1 MKSFLQSKEQTLEM
15 LNVNEETGLCESQ
28 VQSSRSK
35 YGKNEFSQGK
45 KETLVQKVIDALK
58 DPMILILL
66 GATFISIALNVYRLL
81 VGEHTEFG
89 ESIGIIFAVVVSVG
103 IQIIME
109 GKSAK
114 AFDELNNINEDIR
127 VKVLRNKQIQY
138 ILKKDIVVGDILLI
152 ETGDKIP
159 ADGRLLESVELQLDE
174 SMLTG
179 ESHHVS
185 KNSQDV
191 FNDEKTPLAERSN
204 MLYSGTFVTT
214 GRGIYIVTEVGDN
227 TEMGVIAR
235 ELKNTDNAA
244 TPLQQ
249 KLAVLAKK
257 ISLIGVAVAGFI
269 FLFQCYKLFSHGQF
283 TFDGIQEAFMT
294 SIALIV
300 ACIPEGLP
308 TIVAM
313 IFAFNI
319 VKMAKNN
326 ALVKKMVAC
335 ETIGATNVICSDKTG
350 TLTKNQ
356 MTLMKVFY
364 NGSIREPKDL
374 KDKNLINNF
383 AINSTANLQI
393 ENNREKFIGNP
404 TESSLL
410 QGLNKIGSD
419 YNQIRNNSNLVY
431 QYSFSS
437 EKKSMT
443 TVVKEVS
450 NFIAYTKGSP
460 EKIISL
466 CNYISLNGE
475 VIKLNDEVKKNI
487 EKEIENLQKQ
497 AYRIIGFAH
506 REINNELNWE
516 EDQRI
521 VEEDMVYDGF
531 VAIADPLRD
540 EVFDAVQKCKKA
552 GISLKI
558 LTGDNIITATA
569 IARQLNILKEN
580 SLILEANDIDEM
592 DDEKLRSCI
601 DRIVV
606 IARSK
611 PITKMRVVNLLKSM
625 GNVVAVTGD
634 GINDAPALKNA
645 DVGIAMGINGTE
657 VSKEASDI
665 VLLDDSFSTIVKS
678 VEWGRGIYE
687 NLQRFLQFQLTV
699 NLVAVLTIVLSEL
712 FGFELPFTPVQLLW
726 VNIIMDGPPALSLG
740 LESLRKNLMDKR
752 PIKRDDSIITKHMLF
767 RIIANGIYMVIMLL
781 ALKTSNF
788 LGGTS
793 AQHETIVFSVFVL
806 FQLFNAFNA
815 RELGNES
822 IVKCIGQNKVMVIS
836 VIFMFL
842 AQVLITQFG
851 SVMFET
857 VPLDFGL
864 WIKVVLFSS
873 TIILY
878 SEAVKLVSK
887 VFSKVTEVKYE

>member
-1 MKSFLQSKEQTLEM
+1 MKSFLQSKKQTLEI
-15 LNVNEETGLCESQ
+15 LNVNEETGLCKNQIEN
-28 VQSSRSK
+28 SRIEH
-35 YGKNEFSQGK
+35 GKNEFSPAK
-45 KETLVQKVIDALK
+45 KETTIQKVIEALK
-58 DPMILILL
+58 DPMVLILL
-66 GATFISIALNVYRLL
+66 GATFISIALNVYRLF

-127 VKVLRNKQIQY
+127 VKVLRDKEIQY

-159 ADGRLLESVELQLDE
+159 ADGRLLESIELQLDE

-185 KNSQDV
+185 KNSEDI
-191 FNDEKTPLAERSN
+191 FTDEKTPLAERVN
-204 MLYSGTFVTT
+204 MVYNGTFVTT
-214 GRGIYIVTEVGDN
+214 GRGSYIVTEVGDN
-227 TEMGVIAR
+227 TEMGTIAR
-235 ELKNTDNAA
+235 ELKNTDNGA

-257 ISLIGVAVAGFI
+257 ISLIGAIVAGLI
-269 FLFQCYKLFSHGQF
+269 FLFQCYKLFAYGQF

-300 ACIPEGLP
+300 ACVPEGLP

-356 MTLMKVFY
+356 MTLMKVWS
-364 NGSIREPKDL
+364 NGSLNEPKVL
-374 KDKNLINNF
+374 KNINLIKNF
-383 AINSTANLQI
+383 AMNSTANLQI
-393 ENNREKFIGNP
+393 EDNKEKFIGNP
-404 TESSLL
+404 TECSLL
-410 QGLNKIGSD
+410 QGLNKIGLD
-419 YNQIRNNSNLVY
+419 YNEIRNESNLVY

-437 EKKSMT
+437 EKKLMT
-443 TVVKEVS
+443 TVVKD
-450 NFIAYTKGSP
+450 NDDYIAYTKGSP

-466 CNYISLNGE
+466 CNHINLNRE
-475 VIKLNDEVKKNI
+475 VTKLDNDVQKHI

-506 REINNELNWE
+506 KKIDYELNWE
-516 EDQRI
+516 EGQNL

-540 EVFDAVQKCKKA
+540 EVFDAVQKCQKA

-580 SLILEANDIDEM
+580 SFILEANDIDEM
-592 DDEKLRSCI
+592 DDEKLKNCI

-611 PITKMRVVNLLKSM
+611 PITKMRVVNLLKTM

-645 DVGIAMGINGTE
+645 DVGVAMGINGTE

-699 NLVAVLTIVLSEL
+699 NLVAVLTIVLCEL

-767 RIIANGIYMVIMLL
+767 RIVANGIYMVIMLL

-793 AQHETIVFSVFVL
+793 AQHATIVFSVFVL

-815 RELGNES
+815 RELGNDS
-822 IVKCIGQNKVMVIS
+822 IIKCIGKNKVMITS
-836 VIFMFL
+836 VICMFL
-842 AQVLITQFG
+842 AQILITQFG
-851 SVMFET
+851 SMMFET
-857 VPLDFGL
+857 VPLELGL
-864 WIKVVLFSS
+864 WIKVVLFSL